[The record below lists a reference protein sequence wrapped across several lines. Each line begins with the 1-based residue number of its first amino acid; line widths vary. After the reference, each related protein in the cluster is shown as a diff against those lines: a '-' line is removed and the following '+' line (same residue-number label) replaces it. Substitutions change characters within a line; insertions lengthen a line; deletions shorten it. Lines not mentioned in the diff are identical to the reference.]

1 MNLSLN
7 QVQHEAL
14 PPTEDGSMS
23 AYINKGNE
31 AVTNRQKVNKL
42 RAVENPEQWLVVTV
56 TNTVNATSIVG
67 PLAHATF
74 NTS

>member
-1 MNLSLN
+1 
-7 QVQHEAL
+7 
-14 PPTEDGSMS
+14 MS

-56 TNTVNATSIVG
+56 TNTVNANTNIGTLSLRINGENAGLVSID
-67 PLAHATF
+67 PFDLFLHF
-74 NTS
+74 